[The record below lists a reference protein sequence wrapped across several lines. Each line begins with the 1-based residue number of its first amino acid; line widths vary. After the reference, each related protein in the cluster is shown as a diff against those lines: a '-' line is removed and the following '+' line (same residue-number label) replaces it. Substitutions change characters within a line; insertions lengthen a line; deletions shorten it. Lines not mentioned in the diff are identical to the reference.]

1 MAISAELKN
10 ALNVSLQK
18 AVVEQ
23 NPIGSN
29 SANVPNKV
37 QAPVMSEDS
46 SPAVEEELPVSEGT
60 EEESSD
66 SLGKID
72 EVASPP
78 VEEKASSPE
87 PLFTTIITIEVTDTT
102 TDVKFTGD
110 VDRLSFARLD
120 RAMFLAMRELQVT
133 HAALR
138 RKN

>member
-1 MAISAELKN
+1 MSISAELKN
-10 ALNVSLQK
+10 ALDVSLQK

-23 NPIGSN
+23 KPIRDN
-29 SANVPNKV
+29 SANVPDKV
-37 QAPVMSEDS
+37 QAPVVLEDS
-46 SPAVEEELPVSEGT
+46 SLAVGEELPVREGT

-72 EVASPP
+72 EAVPP
-78 VEEKASSPE
+78 PAEEKASPPE

-102 TDVKFTGD
+102 TDIKFTGD